1 MKETHFRFP
10 TSSSRQRQ
18 RSRENWRRRR
28 VSSTRALVVARPRAH
43 SRIVASSPSAPKAVA
58 AAHRR
63 APRDGMSSAETDV
76 SELGGLPGAPP
87 PPLGPPLEVPKMG
100 PGDVVLLE
108 MNGEKWAFVN
118 LKRGQCV
125 PARSPRPH
133 VFDAHRESGA
143 RRVAAAAA
151 RETERLPLQL
161 D

>member
-1 MKETHFRFP
+1 
-10 TSSSRQRQ
+10 
-18 RSRENWRRRR
+18 
-28 VSSTRALVVARPRAH
+28 
-43 SRIVASSPSAPKAVA
+43 
-58 AAHRR
+58 
-63 APRDGMSSAETDV
+63 MSSAETDV

-133 VFDAHRESGA
+133 SSTRTA
-143 RRVAAAAA
+143 RAERVASPPPPPAKRNDSRSNSTDAPFFST
-151 RETERLPLQL
+151 RFVFPLPPLP
-161 D
+161 

>member
-1 MKETHFRFP
+1 MH
-10 TSSSRQRQ
+10 
-18 RSRENWRRRR
+18 RR
-28 VSSTRALVVARPRAH
+28 VVAVR
-43 SRIVASSPSAPKAVA
+43 SPAVA
-58 AAHRR
+58 AARRR

-151 RETERLPLQL
+151 RETEHLPLRL
-161 D
+161 H